1 MAEFDRADVV
11 IIGGGVV
18 GCAIFRRLALAGLK
32 PLLLERGDD
41 ILSGASK
48 GNSAILHTGF
58 DAPPGSLEVACMQ
71 AGYREYQAIRNRLN
85 LPLVETGALV
95 VAWNEEQLARLPAI
109 VAQAHRNGVTDVVQI
124 SGEALRQREPQLA
137 GDALGA
143 VAVPGEHIIDP
154 WSAPLAYALQ
164 GLAHGGRIRR
174 GCTVSGG
181 SFDGA
186 WSLETERGRITAGLA
201 INAAGNHG
209 DLVEAICRESP
220 FKVTP
225 RKGQF
230 VVFDKPAA
238 NLVKSIILPV
248 PTERTKGIVICRTAF
263 GNLLVGPTAEDQEA
277 RDVAEVDEATLA
289 MLIEKGKEMLPGL
302 ADVGVNAVYA
312 GLRPAT
318 QFKDYQIEAQ
328 PERSWITVAGIR
340 STGLTAALGIA
351 AHVADLYSR
360 HFKPLADA
368 APIWTPV
375 PNLCE
380 ERPRPYLENGDDIV
394 CHCEWVTRGEI
405 AAALEGPL
413 PAGDVGGLK
422 RRTRAMMGRCQGFY
436 CSANVA
442 ALAEGRIKL

>member
-1 MAEFDRADVV
+1 MSESVV

-18 GCAIFRRLALAGLK
+18 GCAIFRRLAIAGLK
-32 PLLLERGDD
+32 PLLLERGAD

-58 DAPPGSLEVACMQ
+58 DAPTGSLEVACMQ
-71 AGYREYQAIRNRLN
+71 AGYREYCAIHDKLN

-95 VAWNEEQLARLPAI
+95 VAWDEAQMQRLPGI
-109 VAQAHRNGVTDVVQI
+109 VAQAHANGVADAAHMSREDV
-124 SGEALRQREPQLA
+124 LRREPNLA
-137 GDALGA
+137 GHVLGA
-143 VAVPGEHIIDP
+143 VFVPHEHLNDP
-154 WSAPLAYALQ
+154 WLAPLAYALQ
-164 GLAHGGRIRR
+164 GIAHGGRIRR
-174 GCTVSGG
+174 NCAVIGG
-181 SFDGA
+181 KFDGS
-186 WSLETERGRITAGLA
+186 WSLETSQGEITAGIV

-209 DLVEAICRESP
+209 DWVETICRPSP

-238 NLVKSIILPV
+238 KLIKSIILPV
-248 PTERTKGIVICRTAF
+248 PTDRTKGIVICRTVF
-263 GNLLVGPTAEDQEA
+263 GNVIVGPTAEDQED
-277 RDVAEVDEATLA
+277 RDIAEVDHDTLE
-289 MLIEKGKEMLPGL
+289 MLIAKGKKLLPGL
-302 ADVGVNAVYA
+302 SEVGVNALYA

-318 QFKDYQIEAQ
+318 QFKDYQIEAL
-328 PERSWITVAGIR
+328 PDRSWITVAGIR

-351 AHVADLYSR
+351 AHVADLYAKN
-360 HFKPLADA
+360 FKPLADT

-380 ERPRPYLENGDDIV
+380 EHPRPYMDKGSDVV

-422 RRTRAMMGRCQGFY
+422 RRTRAMMCRCQGF
-436 CSANVA
+436 
-442 ALAEGRIKL
+442 

>member
-1 MAEFDRADVV
+1 MAELDHADVV

-18 GCAIFRRLALAGLK
+18 GCAIFRRLAIAGCK
-32 PLLLERGDD
+32 PLLLERGAD

-58 DAPPGSLEVACMQ
+58 DAPTGSLEVACMQ
-71 AGYREYQAIRNRLN
+71 AGYREYLAIHERLN
-85 LPLVETGALV
+85 LPLMETGALV
-95 VAWNEEQLARLPAI
+95 VAWDDAQMQRLPGI
-109 VAQAHRNGVTDVVQI
+109 VAQAHANGVADVAEI
-124 SGEALRQREPQLA
+124 SRDEMRRREPGFA
-137 GDALGA
+137 GHALGA
-143 VAVPGEHIIDP
+143 VHVPREHLIDP
-154 WSAPLAYALQ
+154 WSAPLAYVLQ
-164 GLAHGGRIRR
+164 GIAHGGRVRR
-174 GCTVSGG
+174 NCAVTGG
-181 SFDGA
+181 KFHGG
-186 WSLETERGRITAGLA
+186 WSLETEQGTIETGIV

-209 DLVEAICRESP
+209 DRVEAICRPSP

-238 NLVKSIILPV
+238 QLIRSIVLPV
-248 PTERTKGIVICRTAF
+248 PTERTKGIVICRTVF
-263 GNLLVGPTAEDQEA
+263 GNVIVGPTAEDQEE
-277 RDVAEVDEATLA
+277 RSLAEVEHDTLE
-289 MLIEKGKEMLPGL
+289 MLIAKGRELLPGL
-302 ADVGVNAVYA
+302 GEVGVNALYA

-318 QFKDYQIEAQ
+318 QFKDYQIEAL
-328 PERSWITVAGIR
+328 PDRSWIAVAGIR

-351 AHVADLYSR
+351 AHVADLYNK
-360 HFKPLADA
+360 HFTALTEAE
-368 APIWTPV
+368 PIWTPV

-380 ERPRPYLENGDDIV
+380 ERPRPYIENGSDIV

-413 PAGDVGGLK
+413 PAGDIGGLK

-442 ALAEGRIKL
+442 ALAEGKVPL